1 MYLYQNYLE
10 ANRNKDAEAF
20 LDLIHDDFSVVMH
33 AHGVTGNREEFA
45 SMVYFLMGRGKTIKV
60 ENERCLYEN
69 QDTLVEHKVMS
80 FPDGRREAV
89 MSVWMKKDG
98 KLASLET
105 GATPLIG

>member
-1 MYLYQNYLE
+1 MHLYQKYTK
-10 ANRNKDAEAF
+10 ANQDKDADAF
-20 LDLIHDDFSVVMH
+20 LKLIHKDFSMVSH

-45 SMVYFLMGRGKTIKV
+45 SMVYFLMGRGKTIKI

-69 QDTLVEHKVMS
+69 EHTLVEHKIMS

-105 GATPLIG
+105 GATPLT